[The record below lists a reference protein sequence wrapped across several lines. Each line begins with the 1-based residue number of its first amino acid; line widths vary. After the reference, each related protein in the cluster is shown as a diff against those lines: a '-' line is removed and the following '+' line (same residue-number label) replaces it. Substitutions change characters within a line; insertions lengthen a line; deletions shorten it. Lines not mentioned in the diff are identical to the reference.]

1 MAIASGGLTVQKQVD
16 RLNIDGYFGS
26 TGKTNVQGEDV
37 QKLDESG
44 NKVFIDS
51 FKKCGAV
58 AMVGS
63 EELDGPEIMGNAS

>member
-51 FKKCGAV
+51 FKMWRGCYGGLRRV
-58 AMVGS
+58 RWS
-63 EELDGPEIMGNAS
+63 

>member
-44 NKVFIDS
+44 N
-51 FKKCGAV
+51 
-58 AMVGS
+58 
-63 EELDGPEIMGNAS
+63 